1 MARSKRPITQRGAA
15 EPVRRQKPAGGA
27 SESTTIA
34 GEKVPGLPH
43 DRDESPHSTGGERHP
58 DVEQAA
64 RDVERGLQ
72 DTTRAPESDAAYH
85 RLRKR

>member
-1 MARSKRPITQRGAA
+1 MARSKRPIVKRGAA
-15 EPVRRQKPAGGA
+15 EPVRRQKPAGGS

-43 DRDESPHSTGGERHP
+43 ERDESPHSTGGERHA
-58 DVEQAA
+58 DIEQAA
-64 RDVERGLQ
+64 KDVERGLK
-72 DTTRAPESDAAYH
+72 DTSRANEADAAYH